1 MPNVGIEEKCGIDP
15 VDAAVVVVQV
25 TVPFLR
31 AFGPHLSRK
40 YEFVMQHELRLFRH
54 NFIPLL
60 AGSPSTDCKFPW
72 DLQQQIWTKPP
83 RQSLRCRR
91 RGTTFGRRKREPLL
105 SVRQPDNSGGQAAP
119 CQRAED
125 RHLCF
130 HPVLQTRSPRAVC
143 RPRGGKRRAVRS
155 PAAVTPPRKR
165 GFLALVRVDRP
176 RPSVCWWPE
185 PPGRPSRAGGPGG
198 RRLEGYGLSGLT
210 GALAGPPSREWGFV
224 WPAAVHG
231 RARCPPL
238 QPDSRC
244 RESGPGPRRAWQP
257 DWPGSARS
265 PLPSSP
271 AGRRQPRVPVLGSR
285 VVVRAPSERMQAARP
300 KT

>member
-31 AFGPHLSRK
+31 AFGPEPAESGPAAIK
-40 YEFVMQHELRLFRH
+40 GAPLRH
-54 NFIPLL
+54 
-60 AGSPSTDCKFPW
+60 SSFP
-72 DLQQQIWTKPP
+72 QTKPP

-130 HPVLQTRSPRAVC
+130 HPVLQTR
-143 RPRGGKRRAVRS
+143 
-155 PAAVTPPRKR
+155 PAAVTRPRKR

-176 RPSVCWWPE
+176 RPSLCWWPE